1 MKAVVTGA
9 NGFIGSHLVEYLLQA
24 KFEVS
29 CLQRGTSNPAFLQ
42 GLPIKTEVIDYQQPE
57 TLAKSPA
64 LLEADYIFHA
74 AGVTKRVT
82 KAQFIEGN
90 VEPAQNL
97 LEVLSAREDKPKR
110 FVFISS
116 QAALG
121 PSDSLQ
127 HLRREDER
135 PTPIELYG
143 ESKFIAEQVV
153 RDYGDRI
160 PYTII
165 RPSSVFGP
173 RDVDFLNLFKQIM
186 HGFNIYAGNRYKFVS
201 IIYVADLVRGILD
214 AAFSDN
220 ARNQLYHLCD
230 DQPVNWET
238 IQSTIAEVAGKKVLT
253 ASIPEFFLRIAGQ
266 FGDGYSRLT
275 GKFSLMNSQKI
286 QLSMPKYW
294 LVSNQKSKDDF
305 GFRCE
310 TPLRE
315 GLQKTLTWYQQN
327 KWM

>member
-127 HLRREDER
+127 HLRRKTNGQRRSNCMARANLSPSRSCAIMEIAY
-135 PTPIELYG
+135 PT
-143 ESKFIAEQVV
+143 
-153 RDYGDRI
+153 R
-160 PYTII
+160 
-165 RPSSVFGP
+165 SSGQAAYLA
-173 RDVDFLNLFKQIM
+173 RAM
-186 HGFNIYAGNRYKFVS
+186 S
-201 IIYVADLVRGILD
+201 I
-214 AAFSDN
+214 S
-220 ARNQLYHLCD
+220 
-230 DQPVNWET
+230 
-238 IQSTIAEVAGKKVLT
+238 
-253 ASIPEFFLRIAGQ
+253 
-266 FGDGYSRLT
+266 
-275 GKFSLMNSQKI
+275 
-286 QLSMPKYW
+286 
-294 LVSNQKSKDDF
+294 
-305 GFRCE
+305 
-310 TPLRE
+310 
-315 GLQKTLTWYQQN
+315 
-327 KWM
+327 